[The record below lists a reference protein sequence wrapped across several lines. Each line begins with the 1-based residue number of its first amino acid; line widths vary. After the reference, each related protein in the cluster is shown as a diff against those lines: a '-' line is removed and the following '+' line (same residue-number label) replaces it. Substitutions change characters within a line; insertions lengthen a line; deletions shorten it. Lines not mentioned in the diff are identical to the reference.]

1 MDGMAFDIAVLFVEK
16 THMVTLDVSP
26 QASSTCLLLPGPIGL
41 KKLHQ
46 DLVNDVARLKDE
58 KSQADGFRF
67 DVLFRRR
74 TGVCAF
80 GALVS
85 NDKKYWLFAVV
96 IWRFKLPSQPG
107 FNGK

>member
-1 MDGMAFDIAVLFVEK
+1 M
-16 THMVTLDVSP
+16 
-26 QASSTCLLLPGPIGL
+26 
-41 KKLHQ
+41 
-46 DLVNDVARLKDE
+46 NDVARLKDE

-85 NDKKYWLFAVV
+85 NDKKYWLFAVS
-96 IWRFKLPSQPG
+96 IWGVKKLPSQLTNQDSMERRVFFASGHRRGVPIP
-107 FNGK
+107 KS